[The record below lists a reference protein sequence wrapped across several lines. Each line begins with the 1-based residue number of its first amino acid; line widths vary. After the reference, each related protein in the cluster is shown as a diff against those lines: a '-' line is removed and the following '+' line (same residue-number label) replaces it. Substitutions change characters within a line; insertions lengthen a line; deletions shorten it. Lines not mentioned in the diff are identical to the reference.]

1 MSVPA
6 SKKEKAKAEFITNG
20 QHLLIDIGNWVD
32 AQKMAGKTTGLDDF
46 FRLASQAYIHMSFA
60 NNVKITNVDSYAM
73 RTDSFRKA
81 KSYYRSLREYLTVIS
96 TMYQIKKSRKKD
108 WNNCLF
114 YIDIELKGVMKSD
127 LNALQ
132 TAVSKYHKTA
142 FILKG
147 ILDEYERKQLRKR
160 AKINRWK
167 EQQFLKGLENG
178 EITEPVKHRKEE
190 NTEHKEIQ
198 SKQDSKDNKSRDS
211 KTKVI
216 TSKEILRNIELNK
229 KNQNTKK

>member
-81 KSYYRSLREYLTVIS
+81 KSYYRSLREYLTVM
-96 TMYQIKKSRKKD
+96 TAMYQIKKSRKND
-108 WNNCLF
+108 WNKCLF
-114 YIDIELKGVMKSD
+114 YVDIELKGVMKSD
-127 LNALQ
+127 LKALQ

-142 FILKG
+142 FALKEM
-147 ILDEYERKQLRKR
+147 LDEYERKQLRKR
-160 AKINRWK
+160 AKINRWR
-167 EQQFLKGLENG
+167 EQQFMKSLGNG
-178 EITEPVKHRKEE
+178 EITEPIKHQKEE

-198 SKQDSKDNKSRDS
+198 SKQDSKDS
-211 KTKVI
+211 KTKVV
-216 TSKEILRNIELNK
+216 TSKDILRNKELNK
-229 KNQNTKK
+229 KN

>member
-6 SKKEKAKAEFITNG
+6 SKKEKATVEFITNG

-32 AQKMAGKTTGLDDF
+32 AQKMAGKTTGVDDF

-127 LNALQ
+127 LKALQ

-142 FILKG
+142 LALKEM
-147 ILDEYERKQLRKR
+147 LDEYERKQLRKR

-167 EQQFLKGLENG
+167 SNNL
-178 EITEPVKHRKEE
+178 
-190 NTEHKEIQ
+190 
-198 SKQDSKDNKSRDS
+198 
-211 KTKVI
+211 
-216 TSKEILRNIELNK
+216 
-229 KNQNTKK
+229 